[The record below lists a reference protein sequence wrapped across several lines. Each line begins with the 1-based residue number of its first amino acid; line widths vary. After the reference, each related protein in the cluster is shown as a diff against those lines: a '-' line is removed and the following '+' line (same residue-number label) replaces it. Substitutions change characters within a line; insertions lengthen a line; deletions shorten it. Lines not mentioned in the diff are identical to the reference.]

1 MSKIKEQLLA
11 HLQNEVFCRLGVS
24 TVHGIGVFAVREI
37 PEGENPLASRL
48 NYKEVKFSHAELK
61 KLPRGVRK
69 EIDIFCYYDKD
80 AVFVPE
86 IGMNSMNMAIY
97 LNHSKEPNVRYRKNG
112 QLKAL
117 KDIRLTSQGEFG
129 FKFIGLIE
137 VIFDG
142 SFGST
147 CDKNKGLDACSNGL
161 FDGILDERLIDNR
174 QHFFRAGLRCW

>member
-1 MSKIKEQLLA
+1 MAGLKCYFQPSLRADMSKIKEQLLA

-24 TVHGIGVFAVREI
+24 TIHGIGVFAVRDI

-48 NYKEVKFSHAELK
+48 SYKEVKFSHAELK

-69 EIDIFCYYDKD
+69 EIEIFCYYDKD

-97 LNHSKEPNVRYRKNG
+97 LNHSKQPNVRYRKNG

-117 KDIRLTSQGEFG
+117 KNIQAGEELFLDYDQSYG
-129 FKFIGLIE
+129 EKHTFK
-137 VIFDG
+137 
-142 SFGST
+142 
-147 CDKNKGLDACSNGL
+147 
-161 FDGILDERLIDNR
+161 
-174 QHFFRAGLRCW
+174 

>member
-24 TVHGIGVFAVREI
+24 TIHGIGVFAVRDI
-37 PEGENPLASRL
+37 PEGDNPLASRL

-69 EIDIFCYYDKD
+69 EIEIFCYYDKD

-86 IGMNSMNMAIY
+86 IGMNSMNMAVY
-97 LNHSKEPNVRYRKNG
+97 LNHSKQPNVRYRKNG

-117 KDIRLTSQGEFG
+117 KNIQAGEELFLDYDQSYG
-129 FKFIGLIE
+129 EKHTFK
-137 VIFDG
+137 
-142 SFGST
+142 
-147 CDKNKGLDACSNGL
+147 
-161 FDGILDERLIDNR
+161 
-174 QHFFRAGLRCW
+174 